1 MSNTWIVMCPDWKKE
16 VHENKPHGWSLSQKD
31 LSEIAN
37 HYFEPKIKCIVCHNR
52 FSLQQGVKEVF
63 LSDTPFVMHEL
74 QYNARENG
82 EVEVSVGQLKAIKFT
97 NPFEDTPKVYL
108 TPHGQSA
115 ACVPGAA
122 TNTEFTIF
130 SCSSGT
136 EGGSRKIGWTAYG
149 NRKYAAIPIWRKL
162 ISDSKEHQLRKDFR
176 SEIVDLESA
185 FEVFVGEYLGKHLSK
200 KLRGETVR
208 WMLKRSIEEQLRIGF
223 TELAGTPVSE
233 TEPVAYSK
241 WQSNVKELRDSIVH
255 RGFPATDE
263 QAKEAREA
271 VFNLMTKIDP
281 LAIDYFQIQ
290 IKKIREE
297 HPNMTFGVAV
307 IKGTK

>member
-1 MSNTWIVMCPDWKKE
+1 MCPDWKKE

-37 HYFEPKIKCIVCHNR
+37 HYFEPKIECIVCHNM

-63 LSDTPFVMHEL
+63 LSDMPFAIHEF
-74 QYNARENG
+74 QYNAREYG
-82 EVEVSVGQLKAIKFT
+82 EVEVSMGQLKTIKFAK
-97 NPFEDTPKVYL
+97 PFEDTPKVYL
-108 TPHGQSA
+108 TPHGQPA
-115 ACVPGAA
+115 ACVPGAM

-130 SCSSGT
+130 TCSSNT
-136 EGGSRKIGWTAYG
+136 EDGSRKIDWTAYG

-185 FEVFVGEYLGKHLSK
+185 IEVFVGEYLGRYLSK
-200 KLRGETVR
+200 KLRGETVS
-208 WMLKRSIEEQLRIGF
+208 WMLKRSIEEQLKIGF
-223 TELAGTPVSE
+223 TELTGKPMSE
-233 TEPVAYSK
+233 TDPAAYNK
-241 WQSNVKELRDSIVH
+241 WQSCVKELRDTIVH
-255 RGFPATDE
+255 RGFPATYE

-271 VFNLMTKIDP
+271 VFDLITKIDP
-281 LAIDYFQIQ
+281 STIDYFQIQ
-290 IKKIREE
+290 VEKIKEE